1 MGPHQQLE
9 EENTSPEPIGIELNR
24 KYGLI
29 RFLTPQFTESR
40 IWLSPRTINTSLK
53 IECERLK
60 LVGLVCLGSVEHI
73 KKKINLHLWMG
84 LCKTAYPQTTRFP
97 VKMHSKMTDGPLTTP
112 YAIKKSF
119 RSANFYVFW
128 WSLHIPFRKKRTD
141 PFLRKFFSDLSDT
154 ASSLFTQKP
163 RELTFFMFL
172 V

>member
-73 KKKINLHLWMG
+73 KKKNKPSFMNGAVQNCL
-84 LCKTAYPQTTRFP
+84 PP
-97 VKMHSKMTDGPLTTP
+97 DHS
-112 YAIKKSF
+112 IS
-119 RSANFYVFW
+119 
-128 WSLHIPFRKKRTD
+128 RKNA
-141 PFLRKFFSDLSDT
+141 F
-154 ASSLFTQKP
+154 
-163 RELTFFMFL
+163 
-172 V
+172 